1 MNKIAIDIAGFSYR
15 NLIKPIFFLQDPEIV
30 HNRITKLG
38 ERFGKN
44 SLVKNVAQYLFLLE
58 DKRLE
63 QSIDGIHFANPLGLA
78 AGFDYEARLT
88 QVLPYLG
95 FGFETIGTITNTPY
109 GGNPR
114 PMLGRL
120 PRSRALM
127 VNKGFKNLG
136 AESTAVKLKGLDFN
150 FPLGISIGR
159 TNTVELKTQKQ
170 SIEDILNAFIIFE
183 KANVKNS
190 YYELNISCPNLYGAI
205 TFYPPKN
212 LKELLIEVDKLHF
225 KKPVFIKMPIEKID
239 EEVLEMLKV
248 ISSYSPKGVIFGN
261 LQKDRQHPSLNPLE
275 VSKFRVGYFSGK
287 PTFQRSNEL
296 IKLAYHHYKD
306 RFVIIG
312 CGGVFNGKDA
322 YEKITLGASLVQ
334 FITGMIFE
342 GPQLVAQINLELLE
356 LLKKDG
362 FTRISQAI
370 GSKSRLHPRGG
381 L

>member
-1 MNKIAIDIAGFSYR
+1 MNKIAINIAGFSYR

-88 QVLPYLG
+88 QILPYLG

-120 PRSRALM
+120 PRSRSLM

-136 AESTAVKLKGLDFN
+136 AKSTAVKLKGLNFN

-170 SIEDILNAFIIFE
+170 SIEDILKAFTEFE
-183 KANVKNS
+183 KTKIKNS

-212 LKELLIEVDKLHF
+212 LKELLIEVDKLHL
-225 KKPVFIKMPIEKID
+225 KKPVFIKMPIEKRD

-248 ISSYSPKGVIFGN
+248 IAKFSPKGVIFGN